1 MEPNLSTA
9 TLSTG
14 DLARRTGTTLRTVRF
29 YEEAG
34 LLEPS
39 AVGKGGRRLYT
50 EGDLERLALIA
61 DLREL
66 DLSLD
71 EIREL
76 LEVRAGCGSAPE
88 LAERFGG
95 ILQEQLERT
104 RKRLQALQRL
114 RDEFSAALRT
124 LGTCKTC
131 DTHLHSE
138 SCKPCAVLHKE
149 ETPRIIKVLVGQPGG
164 GGDEPAATRGES

>member
-1 MEPNLSTA
+1 MSNQNPNA
-9 TLSTG
+9 RLSTG

-50 EGDLERLALIA
+50 DSDLQKLALIA

-71 EIREL
+71 EIRQL
-76 LEVRAGCGSAPE
+76 LEIRTGCGSAPE

-95 ILQEQLERT
+95 ILHEQLERT
-104 RKRLQALQRL
+104 SKRLAALVRL
-114 RDEFSAALRT
+114 RDEFSAALRA
-124 LGTCKTC
+124 LGACKSC
-131 DTHLHSE
+131 SSHLQDQ
-138 SCKPCAVLHKE
+138 SCTACEVVHRE
-149 ETPRIIKVLVGQPGG
+149 ETPRIIKILVGGPEVIT
-164 GGDEPAATRGES
+164 DASS

>member
-1 MEPNLSTA
+1 MEPSPSDA

-50 EGDLERLALIA
+50 EADLEKLTLIA

-71 EIREL
+71 EIRQL
-76 LEVRAGCGSAPE
+76 LHVRAGCGTAPE

-95 ILQEQLERT
+95 ILSEQLERT
-104 RKRLQALQRL
+104 RKRLEALVRL
-114 RDEFSAALRT
+114 REEFSAALRA
-124 LGTCKTC
+124 LGHCKDC
-131 DTHLHSE
+131 ESHLHVH
-138 SCKPCAVLHKE
+138 SCTACEVVHKE
-149 ETPRIIKVLVGQPGG
+149 ETPRIIKLLVGGQPAGPQ
-164 GGDEPAATRGES
+164 EAGEA